1 MKYLSILHT
10 AVRIAPDGD
19 EAMAHVL
26 FTSALAKLLPDIVTK
41 LPTRT
46 FELGVRVMLGTTVNG
61 ALPLSPRRPVTVTAD
76 GSVPLAPDVLT
87 TKEPVNV
94 PGPVTEQEG
103 APSIHGMVV
112 IVQLESPELNA
123 EPVTVIV
130 CPPVPLLAESDTIGD
145 VTVKVS
151 DTEPWTTAAFVSV
164 NMCAPAAANGL
175 IVKLPVRIPLLSILQ
190 PTLVAGSVAFPK
202 GDGKGTRLDVQFVTA
217 PP

>member
-1 MKYLSILHT
+1 MKLPVTTKFESILHLYP
-10 AVRIAPDGD
+10 AEIAPPGD
-19 EAMAHVL
+19 ELIVHVVAASP
-26 FTSALAKLLPDIVTK
+26 TAKLCPEIEMK

-61 ALPLSPRRPVTVTAD
+61 AVPLSPRRPVTVTAD
-76 GSVPLAPDVLT
+76 VPVPLYNVLT

-103 APSIHGMVV
+103 VACIHGMVV

-151 DTEPWTTAAFVSV
+151 DTEPWTRVAFVSV
-164 NMCAPAAANGL
+164 TVCAPATADEL
-175 IVKLPVRIPLLSILQ
+175 TVKLPVRIPLLLTLQ
-190 PTLVAGSVAFPK
+190 
-202 GDGKGTRLDVQFVTA
+202 
-217 PP
+217 

>member
-1 MKYLSILHT
+1 VNETLAVSMKYLSILHT
-10 AVRIAPDGD
+10 CVRIAPDGD
-19 EAMAHVL
+19 DLISHVW
-26 FTSALAKLLPDIVTK
+26 FTSAWAKLLPDIVTL

-46 FELGVRVMLGTTVNG
+46 FELGERVMLGTTANG
-61 ALPLSPRRPVTVTAD
+61 ALPLSPKRPVTVTAD
-76 GSVPLAPDVLT
+76 VPVPLAPDVLT

-103 APSIHGMVV
+103 APSIHDMGA

-151 DTEPWTTAAFVSV
+151 DTEPWTRVAFVSV
-164 NMCAPAAANGL
+164 TVCAPATADEL
-175 IVKLPVRIPLLSILQ
+175 TVKLPVRIPLLLTLQ
-190 PTLVAGSVAFPK
+190 
-202 GDGKGTRLDVQFVTA
+202 
-217 PP
+217 

>member
-1 MKYLSILHT
+1 MSIWHF
-10 AVRIAPDGD
+10 APEIAPTGD
-19 EAMAHVL
+19 ELMVQILLA
-26 FTSALAKLLPDIVTK
+26 SAKAKLLPDIVMK

-61 ALPLSPRRPVTVTAD
+61 ALALSPKRPVTVTVD
-76 GSVPLAPDVLT
+76 GLVPLAPDVLT
-87 TKEPVNV
+87 TNEPENA

-103 APSIHGMVV
+103 APSIHGMAV

-164 NMCAPAAANGL
+164 NVCAPAAANGL
-175 IVKLPVRIPLLSILQ
+175 IVKLPVRIP
-190 PTLVAGSVAFPK
+190 
-202 GDGKGTRLDVQFVTA
+202 
-217 PP
+217 